1 MDIVSK
7 NLRNIDGYINL
18 GLDSFKVINDIKI
31 FNLTFFQDVGSAQVQ
46 APNEEVQIFPTIDTN
61 PEQRVD
67 KKDGSLHA
75 GKDIIIGLAQDTDP
89 KNLVVFCASL
99 RK

>member
-31 FNLTFFQDVGSAQVQ
+31 FNLTFFSG
-46 APNEEVQIFPTIDTN
+46 
-61 PEQRVD
+61 
-67 KKDGSLHA
+67 
-75 GKDIIIGLAQDTDP
+75 
-89 KNLVVFCASL
+89 CW
-99 RK
+99 